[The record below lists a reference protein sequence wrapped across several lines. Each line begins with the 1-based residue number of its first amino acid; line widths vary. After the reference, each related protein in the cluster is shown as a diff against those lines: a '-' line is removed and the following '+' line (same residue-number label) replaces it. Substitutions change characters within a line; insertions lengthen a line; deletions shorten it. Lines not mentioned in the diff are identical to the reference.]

1 MSFPLIDVLLFNII
15 YFFSP
20 HHAPTLSFTALHYG
34 FFPFFPV
41 DEDISVLL
49 QSCSAV
55 YLQTLISPPY
65 GFHFTTGTAV
75 NFQTRQIWC
84 EIEVTRQQ

>member
-1 MSFPLIDVLLFNII
+1 MSFPLIDVLLFNIV
-15 YFFSP
+15 SPPP
-20 HHAPTLSFTALHYG
+20 HHAPTLSFTAVNYG

-55 YLQTLISPPY
+55 YLQTLISPIWFP
-65 GFHFTTGTAV
+65 FHHRDSCKFSDKADLV
-75 NFQTRQIWC
+75 
-84 EIEVTRQQ
+84 